1 VTGQEELLTLLHPQ
15 VTDAPALLRTMAGRA
30 RDAGLVG
37 EGFAD
42 AVVAREEQFPTGLPT
57 PVPAAIPHTDPVH
70 VRRPGRVVALLR
82 DPVDFVEM
90 GSTDRYVSVRL
101 VVMLLVDDPQAQV
114 EVLGATIAAL
124 QDPGLAARL
133 DGVRGPDDLAAALR
147 GATGSV
153 RSVAVGG
160 GW

>member
-1 VTGQEELLTLLHPQ
+1 
-15 VTDAPALLRTMAGRA
+15 
-30 RDAGLVG
+30 
-37 EGFAD
+37 
-42 AVVAREEQFPTGLPT
+42 
-57 PVPAAIPHTDPVH
+57 
-70 VRRPGRVVALLR
+70 
-82 DPVDFVEM
+82 
-90 GSTDRYVSVRL
+90 
-101 VVMLLVDDPQAQV
+101 MLLVDDPQAQV